1 LASGFITSAILGLPV
16 AGCEDFAPASPD
28 AEADPVAEVDPV
40 AEADPVPGALR
51 FVLSLGLSHPMVRS
65 KTLRAMAPFIAH
77 RGNCMVDKRRLRW
90 RGGVGVI

>member
-1 LASGFITSAILGLPV
+1 MLEKNSLASDFITSAILGLSV
-16 AGCEDFAPASPD
+16 AGCEDLAPASPD
-28 AEADPVAEVDPV
+28 AEADPVAE
-40 AEADPVPGALR
+40 ADPASGALR

-65 KTLRAMAPFIAH
+65 KTLRAIAPFNAH